1 MTKPADPHRDNGDM
15 TAAVPT
21 ETPTLV
27 SGTPVVLRAH
37 GYEAAVASVGASLR
51 SLTFEGRDLV
61 VPFDEDELRPAY
73 RGTTLAPWPN
83 RIVDGIH
90 RFDGREHQLPL
101 TEPNRGHA
109 LHGLLSWAHWNVR
122 DVSDDAV
129 TLTATLPAQAGYPWW
144 LVVSTT
150 YRLDADGLT
159 QTVRATNLSDT
170 PAPWGTGPHPYL
182 VAGPAVLDEWTLS
195 LPADTV
201 LEVTPDRLSP
211 VALASVTVDAAR
223 FDFRDAREIGAVE
236 IDHAYTG
243 LIWDADGRA
252 TVTVTDPSGTGVA
265 MSWAGECAWVQIH
278 TADQPT
284 GPGTPGHR
292 AGLAVEPMTCA
303 PDAFNDDAYDFDTGV
318 VSLDPGVS
326 HEAGWTISAR

>member
-159 QTVRATNLSDT
+159 QTVRATNLADT

-182 VAGPAVLDEWTLS
+182 VAGPAALDEWTLS

>member
-1 MTKPADPHRDNGDM
+1 M

-21 ETPTLV
+21 ETPTLI

-37 GYEAAVASVGASLR
+37 GYEAAIASVGASLR
-51 SLTFEGRDLV
+51 SLTHEGRDLV
-61 VPFDEDELRPAY
+61 VPFDADELRPAY

-83 RIVDGIH
+83 RVVDGIH
-90 RFDGREHQLPL
+90 RFDGVEHQLPL

-109 LHGLLSWAHWNVR
+109 LHGLLSWTDWNVS
-122 DVSDDAV
+122 DASDDAV
-129 TLTATLPAQAGYPWW
+129 TLTAAVPAQAGYPWW

-182 VAGPAVLDEWTLS
+182 VAGPATLNEWSLT

-211 VALASVTVDAAR
+211 VALASVTVEAER
-223 FDFRDAREIGAVE
+223 FDFREERVLGAVE
-236 IDHAYTG
+236 IDHAFTG
-243 LIWDADGRA
+243 LIRDDAGRA
-252 TVTVTDPSGTGVA
+252 TVVVTDPSGSGVA
-265 MSWAGECAWVQIH
+265 MSWAGDCPWVQIH
-278 TADQPT
+278 TADLPT

-303 PDAFNDDAYDFDTGV
+303 PDAFNDDAYDFETGV
-318 VSLDPGVS
+318 VSLDPGAS
-326 HEAGWTISAR
+326 QEAGWTISAR

>member
-1 MTKPADPHRDNGDM
+1 M

-182 VAGPAVLDEWTLS
+182 VAGPAALDEWTLS

-318 VSLDPGVS
+318 VSLDPGAS